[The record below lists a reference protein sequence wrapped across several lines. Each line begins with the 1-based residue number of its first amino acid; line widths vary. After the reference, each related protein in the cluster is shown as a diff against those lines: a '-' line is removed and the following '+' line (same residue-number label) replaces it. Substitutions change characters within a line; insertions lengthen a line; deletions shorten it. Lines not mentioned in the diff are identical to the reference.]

1 MNKISIEA
9 ASQLNKILS
18 FLPEDKKIK
27 NPSNYKNE

>member
-27 NPSNYKNE
+27 FQKIFGTK